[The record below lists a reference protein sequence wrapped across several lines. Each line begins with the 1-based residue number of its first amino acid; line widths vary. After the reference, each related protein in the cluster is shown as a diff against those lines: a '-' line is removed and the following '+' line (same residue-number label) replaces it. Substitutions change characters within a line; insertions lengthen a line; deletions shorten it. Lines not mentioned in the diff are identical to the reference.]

1 MNGCLWVISWVA
13 PKKPCR
19 VDWLWV
25 PLTHLFVARNWK
37 SAISWFARTA
47 SMVAKRVAVSTPLRI
62 GFSVAVIVST
72 WLVGGGGARGRAD
85 GIVGSVCVVQRR
97 LDDWCSAAVG
107 APPTRGGG
115 DALDVDRAHRA
126 LLVWRRRFVRRRG
139 RWCAGQ

>member
-1 MNGCLWVISWVA
+1 MNGCLCVISWVA
-13 PKKPCR
+13 PKNPCR

-47 SMVAKRVAVSTPLRI
+47 SMVAKRVAVM
-62 GFSVAVIVST
+62 VSS

-115 DALDVDRAHRA
+115 
-126 LLVWRRRFVRRRG
+126 
-139 RWCAGQ
+139 

>member
-1 MNGCLWVISWVA
+1 MNGCLCVISWVA

-62 GFSVAVIVST
+62 GFSVTVMVLS
-72 WLVGGGGARGRAD
+72 WCGVWWWVFGWARGRAD
-85 GIVGSVCVVQRR
+85 GTVDVALGLGCPAT
-97 LDDWCSAAVG
+97 LDG
-107 APPTRGGG
+107 
-115 DALDVDRAHRA
+115 
-126 LLVWRRRFVRRRG
+126 
-139 RWCAGQ
+139 